1 MDANSQNNY
10 KMTYL
15 GILLNL
21 QKGIYHHQSIFRAR
35 RVHSVSQKCDHAGE
49 KLRITTSERCE
60 IEVRARRARLH
71 CCTKINCVITPKSL
85 LLLCWLKFV
94 VARME
99 DDGWCE
105 MKVRCVLCY
114 EMICMVGMF
123 DLQVVW
129 ILYHIFSVCSSK
141 FRMVT
146 GSIPVGSSYPTL
158 L

>member
-85 LLLCWLKFV
+85 LLLY
-94 VARME
+94 AGSE
-99 DDGWCE
+99 
-105 MKVRCVLCY
+105 VRCC
-114 EMICMVGMF
+114 EDG
-123 DLQVVW
+123 
-129 ILYHIFSVCSSK
+129 
-141 FRMVT
+141 
-146 GSIPVGSSYPTL
+146 G
-158 L
+158 

>member
-1 MDANSQNNY
+1 MLA
-10 KMTYL
+10 
-15 GILLNL
+15 
-21 QKGIYHHQSIFRAR
+21 
-35 RVHSVSQKCDHAGE
+35 
-49 KLRITTSERCE
+49 
-60 IEVRARRARLH
+60 
-71 CCTKINCVITPKSL
+71 
-85 LLLCWLKFV
+85 LKFV

-105 MKVRCVLCY
+105 MKVRCVLCFY